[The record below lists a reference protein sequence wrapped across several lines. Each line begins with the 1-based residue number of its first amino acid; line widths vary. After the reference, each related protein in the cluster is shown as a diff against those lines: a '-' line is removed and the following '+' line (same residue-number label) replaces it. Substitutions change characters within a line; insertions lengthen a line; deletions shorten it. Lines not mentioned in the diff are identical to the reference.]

1 MQDMRNSSALAM
13 EWRLSCI
20 TPSIWTMF
28 ANFDLIYLQEKKYQ
42 YDRLMGE
49 FHETVR
55 RYHTLQQVSELSA

>member
-1 MQDMRNSSALAM
+1 
-13 EWRLSCI
+13 
-20 TPSIWTMF
+20 MF